1 MIGIVAY
8 GGYVPYN
15 RLKIKAIAAAY
26 GKNAKEGEKAVAYY
40 DEDSITMAVAAS
52 LAGLNKIDSKSL
64 NAIFFA
70 TTTSPYAEKQGATN
84 IAAAVDMPGNIRT
97 CDFTGSLRA
106 SSSAMLAAL
115 DGAELGHKT
124 LVAIGDCRLG
134 GAEGTNESAFGDGA
148 AAFIFGSENVI
159 ARELAS
165 YSMSVDFNDMWR
177 SAKDNIVRNW
187 DVRYAVTQGYEQ
199 FVSQSVKAVFAQ
211 TGLNA
216 EDISK
221 VVLYAHEERHQ
232 IAVASTLG
240 FKPEQIQK
248 AMYNTI
254 GNTGCAA
261 APLMLA
267 CALEEA
273 QPGDKLMFISYGEG
287 CDVILFEATEAI
299 KGFTPYPA
307 LKDTIEIKSSDLTYG
322 KYLKWKGL
330 MEFEPQKRP
339 EQERSALPD
348 YYRNYKKNN
357 ALYGSVCTECGT
369 PQFPPQ
375 RVCAKCHSV
384 DKMEEYRFYGRKAW
398 VKTFTMDGL
407 SISLDSPNY
416 LVVVEFEGG
425 GKMMTYLVD
434 CKKEDIKVNMEVVLT
449 HRKLY
454 EANGVHTYF
463 WKVAP
468 KNRVR

>member
-1 MIGIVAY
+1 VTGITGY

-15 RLKIKAIAAAY
+15 RLKFNTIAKAY
-26 GKNAKEGEKAVAYY
+26 GKIAKEGEKAVAYY

-52 LAGLNKIDSKSL
+52 LAGLNKDDSRSL

-70 TTTSPYAEKQGATN
+70 TTTAPYAEKQCAIN
-84 IAAAVDMPGNIRT
+84 IAAAVDAQKYIRT
-97 CDFTGSLRA
+97 SDFTGTLRA

-115 DGAELGHKT
+115 DGADLGRKT

-134 GAEGTNESAFGDGA
+134 GADGVNESSFGDGA
-148 AAFIFGSENVI
+148 AAFIFGNENVI
-159 ARELAS
+159 AKKLAA

-177 SAKDNIVRNW
+177 SQKDNIVRNW
-187 DVRYAVTQGYEQ
+187 DIRFAISEGYDQ
-199 FVSQSVKAVFAQ
+199 FVKESVETILTQ
-211 TGLNA
+211 TNLTVA
-216 EDISK
+216 DFSK
-221 VVLYAHEERHQ
+221 VILYAHEERHQ
-232 IAVASTLG
+232 IATALLLG
-240 FKPEQIQK
+240 FKHEQIQK
-248 AMYNTI
+248 SMYNTI
-254 GNTGCAA
+254 GNTGCVA

-267 CALEEA
+267 CALAEA
-273 QPGDKLMFISYGEG
+273 KPGDKLMFITYGEG
-287 CDVILFEATEAI
+287 CDVIIFEVTEAN
-299 KGFTPYPA
+299 KYFSPYPSIQDYINS
-307 LKDTIEIKSSDLTYG
+307 KFSDLPYG
-322 KYLKWKGL
+322 KYAKWKGL

-357 ALYGSVCTECGT
+357 ALYGSRCIECGT

-375 RVCAKCHSV
+375 RVCAYCHSI
-384 DKMEEYRFYGRKAW
+384 DRMEEYRFYGRKAR
-398 VKTFTMDGL
+398 VKTFTMDNL
-407 SISLDSPNY
+407 SISLDSPNT
-416 LVVVEFEGG
+416 LVAIEFEGG

-434 CKKEDIKVNMEVVLT
+434 CQKEDIKVNMEVVLT

-468 KNRVR
+468 KHGVR